1 MLKSLFNKVACLKV
15 CNVLKKRLQHRFVSC
30 EYYEIFKNNFWTE
43 HLWWLLRSLLSSLK
57 AVENHWFSN
66 DFSGEQKRTMG
77 RNRLR
82 MLYNHKNLLP
92 CLEKKQFNSTVF
104 IKNFKCTIKNYMN
117 ILGVSNGI
125 LMKKEILNCSKK
137 CLRKFDNLV
146 DKRFC

>member
-1 MLKSLFNKVACLKV
+1 MNITKF
-15 CNVLKKRLQHRFVSC
+15 
-30 EYYEIFKNNFWTE
+30 
-43 HLWWLLRSLLSSLK
+43 LRTTFEQNTSGGYFYPLLSSLK
-57 AVENHWFSN
+57 AVENHWFSD

-125 LMKKEILNCSKK
+125 LMKNEKRDIKLFKK
-137 CLRKFDNLV
+137 MFKKV
-146 DKRFC
+146 

>member
-1 MLKSLFNKVACLKV
+1 MLKSLFNKVACLRV
-15 CNVLKKRLQHRFVSC
+15 CNFLKKRLQHRFVSC
-30 EYYEIFKNNFWTE
+30 EYYYFYP
-43 HLWWLLRSLLSSLK
+43 LLSSLK
-57 AVENHWFSN
+57 ALEILWFFD
-66 DFSGEQKRTMG
+66 DFSGEQKRTME

-125 LMKKEILNCSKK
+125 LMKNEKRDIKLFKK
-137 CLRKFDNLV
+137 MFKKV
-146 DKRFC
+146 